1 LDAHVLP
8 FRFYKGTLALLLSKC
23 KGKIG
28 GPLGKA
34 KGRTDNG
41 TIFLGASQWRL
52 TLTCPPAG
60 KLLDLCLGNAVPKS
74 LARLFIQILPG
85 GYMPEEKNFFAGLVD
100 FSFQQQIMRR
110 IVRVLYIIGILVGGI
125 CVVTYVVLGFQ
136 NSPAEGL
143 INLVA
148 GIVSFFVGLLIW
160 RVLLELALLAQRIAE
175 SIDRA
180 TH

>member
-1 LDAHVLP
+1 
-8 FRFYKGTLALLLSKC
+8 
-23 KGKIG
+23 
-28 GPLGKA
+28 
-34 KGRTDNG
+34 
-41 TIFLGASQWRL
+41 
-52 TLTCPPAG
+52 
-60 KLLDLCLGNAVPKS
+60 
-74 LARLFIQILPG
+74 
-85 GYMPEEKNFFAGLVD
+85 MPEEKNFFAGLVD

-125 CVVTYVVLGFQ
+125 LVVTYVVLGFQ